1 MLVLQSEGSRGFF
14 RLLTCQIANLVGT
27 TMLRS
32 LVKATQCTRQY
43 KISSVQ
49 LIGLFGKCN
58 GRLQFCLSSSA
69 C

>member
-14 RLLTCQIANLVGT
+14 GWLTCQIANLVGT

-32 LVKATQCTRQY
+32 LVKVTQCTRQY

-49 LIGLFGKCN
+49 LIG
-58 GRLQFCLSSSA
+58 
-69 C
+69 